1 MEPRTNPYED
11 RKYEAEDELETKL
24 LAALDD
30 GNFQEVTPEF
40 FKQLRASVTIGR
52 E

>member
-11 RKYEAEDELETKL
+11 RKCEADEELEKKL
-24 LAALDD
+24 LAALDE
-30 GNFQEVTPEF
+30 GYFQEVTPEF
-40 FKQLRASVTIGR
+40 FNQLRASVAIGH

>member
-11 RKYEAEDELETKL
+11 RKCEAEDELERKL

-40 FKQLRASVTIGR
+40 LFITDSVGSV
-52 E
+52 